1 MWDVSSVRDM
11 NSMFL
16 EASVFSCDLSKWDVS
31 RASDMSGMSK
41 WDVSRATDMSG
52 MFWNALAFNSDI
64 SKWDVSSV
72 TTMYRMFFGA
82 VILNTEISKS
92 P

>member
-16 EASVFSCDLSKWDVS
+16 EASVFICDL
-31 RASDMSGMSK
+31 
-41 WDVSRATDMSG
+41 
-52 MFWNALAFNSDI
+52 

>member
-1 MWDVSSVRDM
+1 MAIALTVRMDRSGSGTYLFVRDMSQIFFYERHFGADISMWDVSSVRDM

-16 EASVFSCDLSKWDVS
+16 EASVFICDL
-31 RASDMSGMSK
+31 
-41 WDVSRATDMSG
+41 
-52 MFWNALAFNSDI
+52 